1 MKVPSWNKII
11 ISKLRA
17 RNSHFPKYKKFY
29 QSDSFIFFK
38 LRNSLILKHKKF
50 FKLGARKLHFLK
62 YTKNFWRKY
71 KKLSLAKI
79 LFSSKRF
86 FYFYLFTYLFIDW
99 LILGLKVA
107 HVALKSLNLQTWKLK
122 LSILRVFETAEI
134 MSTNV
139 FRSRC

>member
-11 ISKLRA
+11 IFKLGA

-38 LRNSLILKHKKF
+38 LQNSLILKHKKF

-86 FYFYLFTYLFIDW
+86 FYFYLFTYLFIYLFIYL

-107 HVALKSLNLQTWKLK
+107 HVALKSSFTEIYRPGSWSFQFCVFLK
-122 LSILRVFETAEI
+122 LLK
-134 MSTNV
+134 
-139 FRSRC
+139 